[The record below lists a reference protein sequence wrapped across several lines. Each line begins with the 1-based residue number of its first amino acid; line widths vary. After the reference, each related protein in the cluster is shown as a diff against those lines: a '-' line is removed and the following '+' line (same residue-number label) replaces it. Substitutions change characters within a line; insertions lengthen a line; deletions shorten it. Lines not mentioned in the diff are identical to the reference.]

1 MNYWICWVHAQRC
14 RGAAPQAVVSHV
26 CGIWSANCMEPGPAC
41 GLAVCA
47 GSLQAQQSMQSSSNL
62 KHCTPQNKTR
72 KRKKWKRKKKYNL
85 LLYKYK
91 NFFPR
96 RFCPDDQRV
105 WQGSRWCISVL
116 EMAGIFEVFIEF
128 NVSFFLITAAI
139 LGGSNNTSADVW
151 TSRCQCSSVHSSS
164 LLMEFQLFSL
174 IPAVQLSYL
183 TIVF

>member
-26 CGIWSANCMEPGPAC
+26 CGIWSANCMEPGLAC

-91 NFFPR
+91 NFFPKR
-96 RFCPDDQRV
+96 SCPDDQRV
-105 WQGSRWCISVL
+105 RQGSRWCISVL
-116 EMAGIFEVFIEF
+116 EMAGILKDLLSLMCHFSSSPRQFSVAVTIPALMYGPADVSVVLFIHLPF
-128 NVSFFLITAAI
+128 WWNSSYFPWSLPFSFLI
-139 LGGSNNTSADVW
+139 
-151 TSRCQCSSVHSSS
+151 
-164 LLMEFQLFSL
+164 
-174 IPAVQLSYL
+174 
-183 TIVF
+183 